1 MKTLVRDNL
10 SLYLLADDEAVV
22 MTEEN
27 ITVGNPEKFIIG
39 DCNSTNTTLFE
50 GVTAPA
56 DWIGCKYEFDGIEWT
71 LNPNWVEPE

>member
-27 ITVGNPEKFIIG
+27 ITVGNPPKFIIG
-39 DCNSTNTTLFE
+39 DCNSVNTTLFE
-50 GVTAPA
+50 SVTAPA
-56 DWIGCKYEFDGIEWT
+56 DWVGCKYLFDGTDWA